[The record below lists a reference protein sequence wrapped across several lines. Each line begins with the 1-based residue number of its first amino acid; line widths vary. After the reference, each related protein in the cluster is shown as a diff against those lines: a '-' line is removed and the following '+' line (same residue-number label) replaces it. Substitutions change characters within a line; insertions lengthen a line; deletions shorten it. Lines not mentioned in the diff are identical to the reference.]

1 MSRDRQGM
9 DAATV
14 ARMLGDRIED
24 LARDLLPAGRRDG
37 AEYRAGSLAGEAGQ
51 SLAVRLRG
59 AKRGVWSDFAAGIG
73 GDALDLV
80 AQARFGG
87 DKGDAMRWALAW
99 LGIGAD
105 TPPQARPLPARA
117 PVADAADA
125 EAEARRKKALAMF
138 LEAPPGLAGT
148 PVEAYL
154 AGRGIHLAELGRQ
167 PAALRYHSACWC
179 REAQRTMP
187 AMLGAITDGNGT
199 HIATHRTWLQQDAEG
214 VWRKARLRTPK
225 MVLGA
230 MAGGMIPLAR
240 GASGK
245 PLRKA
250 PEGETVA
257 AAEGIETALSV
268 AVACPGLRVVAAVS
282 LSNFARLNLPAAVR
296 TLILCADNDN
306 GNATAQATLARAVEH
321 HQAQGRQVRI
331 ARSPIGSDFNDAL
344 QSMDE
349 DA

>member
-1 MSRDRQGM
+1 MTSDRRGL
-9 DAATV
+9 DAGTV
-14 ARMLGDRIED
+14 ARMLGERIED
-24 LARDLLPAGRRDG
+24 LARELLPGGRRDG
-37 AEYRAGSLAGEAGQ
+37 AEYRAGSLAGEAGK
-51 SLAVRLRG
+51 SLAVRIRG
-59 AKRGVWSDFAAGIG
+59 AKRGVWSDFNGGIG

-87 DKGDAMRWALAW
+87 DKGDAIRWALAW

-105 TPPQARPLPARA
+105 APPEARPVSARA
-117 PVADAADA
+117 AQA
-125 EAEARRKKALAMF
+125 EAVDEEVERRRRKALAMF
-138 LEAPPGLAGT
+138 LEAPPGMAGT

-179 REAQRTMP
+179 SEVRRTLP
-187 AMLGAITDGNGT
+187 AMLGAITDGNGQ

-214 VWRKARLRTPK
+214 MWRKARLRTPK
-225 MVLGA
+225 KVLGA
-230 MAGGMIPLAR
+230 SAGGMIPLQR

-245 PLRKA
+245 PLRQA

-268 AVACPGLRVVAAVS
+268 AVSCPGLRVVAAVS
-282 LSNFARLNLPAAVR
+282 LSNFARLNLPPAVR
-296 TLILCADNDN
+296 TLILCADNDD
-306 GNATAQATLARAVEH
+306 GNAMAQATLARAVEH
-321 HQAQGRQVRI
+321 HQAQGRQVRV
-331 ARSPIGSDFNDAL
+331 ARSPVGSDFNDAL
-344 QSMDE
+344 TLEE